1 MRTRRSVC
9 DHRTV
14 TLRVV
19 LVDDSES
26 FLGSAR
32 ALLESEGV
40 DVVGVATTPAEALER
55 VRDLRPDAVVV
66 DLNLGSASGLDLVGP
81 LGAEGDPAPAVVLV
95 SSIARED
102 LAELAGGARVRGL
115 LTKSDLS
122 AAALESIVAGG

>member
-1 MRTRRSVC
+1 MRTPSNVC
-9 DHRTV
+9 DHRSV

-19 LVDDSES
+19 LVDDSEP

-40 DVVGVATTPAEALER
+40 VVVGVATTPAEALGR
-55 VRDLRPDAVVV
+55 VRDLRPDVVIV
-66 DLNLGSASGLDLVGP
+66 DLHLGSASGLDLVGR
-81 LGAEGDPAPAVVLV
+81 LSAEGGPAPAVVLV

-102 LAELAGGARVRGL
+102 LAELAGGAPVRGL

-122 AAALESIVAGG
+122 AAALESIVAGA